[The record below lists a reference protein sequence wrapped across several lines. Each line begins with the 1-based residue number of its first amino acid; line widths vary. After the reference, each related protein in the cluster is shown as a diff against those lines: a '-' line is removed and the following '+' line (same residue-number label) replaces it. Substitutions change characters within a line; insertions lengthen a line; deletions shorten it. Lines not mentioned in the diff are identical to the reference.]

1 MADGTG
7 VTFEMLH
14 RRAIA
19 VRRAAHPAEMS
30 SLTPVEILQP
40 PAALAGADGK
50 PLGPFRLAESPV
62 WDAETGRLW
71 CVDIE
76 AQALHAL
83 DFDTGAGEALRAH
96 RQQRFDF
103 GQKVCAL
110 GLARSGRLLLALAD
124 GVYFFTPQTEALQL
138 LARPEPDRP
147 DHRLNDGKVGPDGAF
162 WVGTIEETPER
173 APVGSLYRIS
183 ADGRCRRISTGYRVS
198 NGLAWSADGR
208 AMFHTDS
215 RGPTIDR
222 WDFDPA
228 TGMVGARTTIRTL
241 SEKLGR
247 PDGGACD
254 VAGGYWS
261 AGIGAFCLN
270 RFDFDGNLVQRVDLP
285 EPRPTMPC
293 FGGPDMQTLFVTSAR
308 HGLNETMLARSP
320 DAGRL
325 LVLRVAVAGVP
336 VQRFAD
342 A

>member
-1 MADGTG
+1 
-7 VTFEMLH
+7 MLR
-14 RRAIA
+14 RRAPEYA
-19 VRRAAHPAEMS
+19 GAATRQMTSLKPA
-30 SLTPVEILQP
+30 EILQP
-40 PAALAGADGK
+40 PHVLADAGGT
-50 PLGPFRLAESPV
+50 PLGPFELGEAPT
-62 WDAETGRLW
+62 WDTQTGRLW
-71 CVDIE
+71 WVDLE
-76 AQALHAL
+76 ARELHAL
-83 DFDTGAGEALRAH
+83 DFDVGANAELAARGH
-96 RQQRFDF
+96 RRF
-103 GQKVCAL
+103 GLPQKVCSI

-124 GVYFFTPQTEALQL
+124 GVYFFTPATGELDL
-138 LARPEPDRP
+138 LVRPEPDRP

-162 WVGTIEETPER
+162 WVGSIEESPER

-208 AMFHTDS
+208 AMFHSDS

-228 TGMVGARTTIRTL
+228 TGMVGSRTSVRTL
-241 SEKLGR
+241 TNELGR

-261 AGIGAFCLN
+261 AGISASCLN
-270 RFDFDGNLVQRVDLP
+270 RFDFDGKLVQRIELP

-308 HGLNETMLARSP
+308 RGLDAASLARHP
-320 DAGRL
+320 GAGRL
-325 LVLRVAVAGVP
+325 LMLRVSVAGVP

-342 A
+342 R